1 VGAPR
6 QEMEDPIDELQDLG
20 LTLTQAADVLEW
32 HDDRISNEREALGGQ
47 VVIRLMGFILGKP
60 GLSRVAST
68 RLRAL
73 GIAFAAGMNDLTG
86 YQSMTQAAEKE
97 GCSTKALSLISA
109 EAGEALR
116 LPLGPNRRG

>member
-1 VGAPR
+1 MDDA
-6 QEMEDPIDELQDLG
+6 IDELQDLG

-32 HDDRISNEREALGGQ
+32 HENRLADDREALGGQ
-47 VVIRLMGFILGKP
+47 VVIRLMGFVLGKP

-73 GIAFAAGMNDLTG
+73 GVAFAAGMNDLTG
-86 YQSMTQAAEKE
+86 YASMTQAAEKE

-109 EAGEALR
+109 EAGEALK